1 MNTIN
6 IENINEN
13 EEIIKR
19 NLRSY
24 FKWNYATSNWFNSVR
39 SELPIYCEALLRREY
54 NFNDAEAMKNAAF
67 HYKNLIMKGE
77 YLILTIDNG
86 QGEDFT
92 NFGIRKESNNLIF
105 DESVKLKLYMNR
117 NSPEHVW
124 DAFKL
129 YAKKNNI
136 AYTQ

>member
-1 MNTIN
+1 MNLQLSNEQINSLTSQEQEELFTKQTEKHNYLNQTIDDY
-6 IENINEN
+6 
-13 EEIIKR
+13 K
-19 NLRSY
+19 
-24 FKWNYATSNWFNSVR
+24 FSVI
-39 SELPIYCEALLRREY
+39 SALPELQKLADR
-54 NFNDAEAMKNAAF
+54 MKNAAF